1 MDLELQGR
9 HVLVTGGSRGIG
21 LACAQAFL
29 REGARVSIAGRSAE
43 HLAQAALQLREHG
56 APVACHRADLTDA
69 VAARALVEAVEAQG
83 GPVDVLVSSAG
94 AAVRTPFAELDP
106 GAWMAAMQAKFFA
119 CINVMDPLVKR
130 MAARG
135 QGAIVNVVGMG
146 GKVPTRTHLA
156 GGAANAALMLASA
169 GLAAAY
175 GPQGVR
181 INAVNPSQT
190 LTGRLA
196 EGIAAEARLRQISEA
211 EVLRQATA
219 NAPLGRLAA
228 PQEIA
233 DVVLFLA
240 SPRAA
245 YVSGAVLSVDG
256 ASSPMVV

>member
-1 MDLELQGR
+1 
-9 HVLVTGGSRGIG
+9 
-21 LACAQAFL
+21 
-29 REGARVSIAGRSAE
+29 
-43 HLAQAALQLREHG
+43 
-56 APVACHRADLTDA
+56 
-69 VAARALVEAVEAQG
+69 
-83 GPVDVLVSSAG
+83 
-94 AAVRTPFAELDP
+94 
-106 GAWMAAMQAKFFA
+106 
-119 CINVMDPLVKR
+119 
-130 MAARG
+130 
-135 QGAIVNVVGMG
+135 
-146 GKVPTRTHLA
+146 
-156 GGAANAALMLASA
+156 
-169 GLAAAY
+169 
-175 GPQGVR
+175 VR

-219 NAPLGRLAA
+219 TAPLGRLAA